1 MSFDI
6 PAPKKVRINAKKV
19 LEKDIE
25 NPVCKY
31 ARAKGLLAYKFTSP
45 NRRSVPDRIFIGP
58 DGLVFFIEFKA
69 PGAKPT
75 ESQAREIRR
84 LRALG
89 HIVEVVDNVLKGQR
103 LIDVVT
109 E

>member
-1 MSFDI
+1 MSSEM
-6 PAPKKVRINAKKV
+6 PAPRKVRIKPGKV

-25 NPVCKY
+25 GPVCKY
-31 ARAKGLLAYKFTSP
+31 ARVKGILAYKFTSP
-45 NRRSVPDRIFIGP
+45 NRRSVPDRIFLGP
-58 DGLVFFIEFKA
+58 GGLVFFVEFKA

-89 HIVEVVDNVLKGQR
+89 HIVEVVDTVLKGQR
-103 LIDVVT
+103 LIDAIL